1 MRWQGGRTG
10 GGVEDRRGL
19 GGGAIAGGGL
29 GVGVL
34 AIIGYLVFGIDPS
47 TTTQLASQFGGVG
60 AEQQQ
65 GQVGTPKDQAGR
77 FVDVIGANIDDVWSQ
92 KLEGYQRPNVV
103 IYEQGTPTGCGYGQS
118 DMGPF

>member
-10 GGVEDRRGL
+10 GGGIEDRRGL

-47 TTTQLASQFGGVG
+47 TTTQLASQFGGVDILINNVSQH
-60 AEQQQ
+60 QQS
-65 GQVGTPKDQAGR
+65 VP
-77 FVDVIGANIDDVWSQ
+77 S
-92 KLEGYQRPNVV
+92 
-103 IYEQGTPTGCGYGQS
+103 
-118 DMGPF
+118 GPFELQQFPTVTGSGEMQLQVTDLLG